1 LRYQSIDNNRDV
13 LRNFSDM
20 ITKHRLSGF
29 FCIPILLIVGLT
41 SAGISAQSADS
52 LNRNAFDTAI
62 TNFSS
67 LATLKHASWGLC
79 VIDIAGDTVYR
90 AVNEHLSLI
99 PASTLKPFTSGA
111 VLRILGKDF
120 RFCTPFSTDGIVD
133 SSGTLQGNLY
143 IEGRGDPTFGSA
155 RFGDVTH
162 SDSIFQRLFK
172 ALQGRGIRKINGAI
186 IADASW
192 FSAMPVSPS
201 WQYEDIGNSYGA
213 GSPGLSVN
221 DNQIAFVY
229 APGKRAGDSAV
240 LIGTRPDAS
249 YLEINSEVTTGPR
262 GSGDGVNV
270 YGAPYSSFRWLRG
283 TVPAGVKEF
292 AVVGAM
298 PDPAYHAAWSLHAG
312 LVAQGIEIR
321 EQPATSLRRRWM
333 GIEDTLPRT
342 TLMSHLSPTLAEIVY
357 VVNFRSMNM
366 YTEAI
371 VKALGKSQVD
381 QGTTEAGLSAV
392 LAYWNNLALDLS
404 GVSLKDGSGL
414 ARKNLMTAKV
424 LATALAKYTSE
435 PTYPEFYA
443 SFPVAGETG
452 SVAGRF
458 RKSAARGNLRAKS
471 GTMEKVKG
479 FSGYATTASGRRI
492 SYSLIINSY
501 SGSHDDLMKE
511 IEVLLTKM
519 CEIND

>member
-1 LRYQSIDNNRDV
+1 
-13 LRNFSDM
+13 M
-20 ITKHRLSGF
+20 I
-29 FCIPILLIVGLT
+29 LIACLFWTGV
-41 SAGISAQSADS
+41 SAQSTDS

-67 LATLKHASWGLC
+67 LATLKHASWGFC
-79 VIDIAGDTVYR
+79 VFDIAGDSVYR
-90 AVNEHLSLI
+90 SVNEHLSLI
-99 PASTLKPFTSGA
+99 PASTLKPLTSGA
-111 VLRILGKDF
+111 VLRILGNDF
-120 RFCTPFSTDGIVD
+120 RFSTPFSTDGMVD

-155 RFGDVTH
+155 RFGDATH
-162 SDSIFQRLFK
+162 PDTIFQRLLT
-172 ALQGRGIRKINGAI
+172 ALQGRGIRRINGAI

-192 FSAMPVSPS
+192 FSAMPVSPA
-201 WQYEDIGNSYGA
+201 WQYEDIGNHYGA

-221 DNQIAFVY
+221 DNQIAFIF
-229 APGKRAGDSAV
+229 APGKRAGDTAL
-240 LIGTRPDAS
+240 LIATRPDAS
-249 YLEINSEVTTGPR
+249 YLEINSEVKTGPR

-270 YGAPYSSFRWLRG
+270 YGAPYSNFRWLRG

-298 PDPAYHAAWSLHAG
+298 PDPAYHAAWSLHAA

-321 EQPATSLRRRWM
+321 EQPATSLRRHWM
-333 GIEDTLPRT
+333 GVADTLPRT
-342 TLMSHLSPTLAEIVY
+342 TLMAHLSPTLAEIVY

-371 VKALGKSQVD
+371 VKTLGKSQVD

-392 LAYWNNLALDLS
+392 FSYWSSLGIDLS
-404 GVSLKDGSGL
+404 GVSMKDASGL
-414 ARKNLMTAKV
+414 ARKNLMTTRV
-424 LATALAKYTSE
+424 LATALAKYSAE
-435 PTYPEFYA
+435 PTYPEFYT

-452 SVAGRF
+452 SVGSRF

-471 GTMEKVKG
+471 GTIEKVKG
-479 FSGYATTASGRRI
+479 FCGYATTASGRKI

-501 SGSHDDLMKE
+501 SGSHDDLMRE